1 MMKKIIFSIFVIM
14 SVFLVACNEDAGFS
28 SSPDLRLEF
37 SCDTVAFDTLF
48 TDLSS
53 PTAMFV
59 VHNRNKN
66 SLRVSDIR
74 LASGG
79 ESGFNVLVDG
89 EPGNVVRDIEIRA
102 KDSIYVLASVK
113 LDRNGT
119 DMPLM
124 VKDSLLFTLESG
136 VGQYV
141 LLMAYGRDV
150 TFMHAPKFTTDTIL
164 AAGHYVVYDS
174 LVVGPESNLALS
186 AGTTL
191 YFHDNAFMKIEG
203 TLNAAGD
210 LESPIV
216 FRGDRTDR
224 MFDYLPYDRVPGQWG
239 GVTFTSTSNGNIL
252 KYCDIHSAK
261 YGLMVELGDTTLQR
275 LTVESSKIYN
285 FTGHAMELQQA
296 HASVSN
302 TLIANAEGNCVKVVG
317 GSVDFVH
324 CTIANFYVWKQ
335 RDVAL
340 ALHNNLEGVPAP
352 LYRASFSNCII
363 AGTKDDELMG
373 YFTEY
378 GDTVPNSVNYYFSHS
393 LINTVATDDSCFVSV
408 VFDRPDS
415 LSFAKEQFMLIDNEE
430 FKYDFHLS
438 EISQARR
445 IASGEFLDILP
456 VDVDGVQRTAEAV
469 DAGCFVY
476 REQRTEE

>member
-1 MMKKIIFSIFVIM
+1 M

-28 SSPDLRLEF
+28 SDPDLRLEF
-37 SCDTVAFDTLF
+37 SCDTVTFDTLF
-48 TDLSS
+48 TDLSA

-141 LLMAYGRDV
+141 LLMAHGMDV
-150 TFMHAPKFTTDTIL
+150 TFMHAPKFSTDTVL

-174 LVVGPESNLALS
+174 LVVEPESHLTLS

-191 YFHDNAFMKIEG
+191 YFHDNAFMKVEG
-203 TLNAAGD
+203 VLNAVGE
-210 LESPIV
+210 LGKPIV

-239 GVTFTSTSNGNIL
+239 GVKFTSTSNGNVL
-252 KYCDIHSAK
+252 EYCDIHSAK

-438 EISQARR
+438 EISQARG

>member
-1 MMKKIIFSIFVIM
+1 MMKKIFLTIYIIM

-28 SSPDLRLEF
+28 SAPDLRLEF
-37 SCDTVAFDTLF
+37 SCDTVTFDTLF
-48 TDLSS
+48 TYQAS

-66 SLRVSDIR
+66 SLRINDIR

-89 EPGNVVRDIEIRA
+89 EPGDVVHDIEIRA
-102 KDSIYVLASVK
+102 KDSMYVLASVK
-113 LDRNGT
+113 LDRNGVDT
-119 DMPLM
+119 PLM

-141 LLMAYGRDV
+141 LLMAYGRDAV
-150 TFMHAPKFTTDTIL
+150 FMHAPKITADTTL
-164 AAGHYVVYDS
+164 AVGHYVVYDS
-174 LVVGPESNLALS
+174 LVVEPNVRLS
-186 AGTTL
+186 LLPGTTI
-191 YFHDNAFMKIEG
+191 YFHDNAFMKVEG
-203 TLNAAGD
+203 S
-210 LESPIV
+210 LEALGEVGKPIV

-239 GVTFTSTSNGNIL
+239 GVKLTATSNGNL
-252 KYCDIHSAK
+252 LRYCDIHSAK
-261 YGLMVELGDTTLQR
+261 YGIIVEQGDTAQQR

-285 FTGHAMELQQA
+285 FAGNAMELQMA
-296 HASVSN
+296 RVSVSN
-302 TLIANAEGNCVKVVG
+302 SLIANAEGNCVKVVG
-317 GSVDFVH
+317 GDVDFVH

-352 LYRASFSNCII
+352 LRRASFSNCII

-373 YFTEY
+373 HFVEY
-378 GDTVPNSVNYYFSHS
+378 GDTVPNSINYFFSHS
-393 LINTVATDDSCFVSV
+393 LINTVATDDSCFVGV

-415 LSFAKEQFMLIDNEE
+415 LSYAKAQFLLIDNDE

-438 EISQARR
+438 EISQARG

-456 VDVDGVQRTAEAV
+456 VDVDGVQRTSEAI
-469 DAGCFVY
+469 DAGCYVY
-476 REQRTEE
+476 REQITEE

>member
-1 MMKKIIFSIFVIM
+1 M

-28 SSPDLRLEF
+28 SDPDLRLEF
-37 SCDTVAFDTLF
+37 SCDTVTFDTLF

-141 LLMAYGRDV
+141 LLMAHGMDV
-150 TFMHAPKFTTDTIL
+150 TFMHAPKFSTDTVL

-174 LVVGPESNLALS
+174 LVVEPESHLTLS

-191 YFHDNAFMKIEG
+191 YFHDNAFMKVEG
-203 TLNAAGD
+203 VLNAVGE
-210 LESPIV
+210 LEKPIV

-239 GVTFTSTSNGNIL
+239 GVKFTSTSNDNVL
-252 KYCDIHSAK
+252 KHCDIHSAK
-261 YGLMVELGDTTLQR
+261 YGLMVEAGDTALQR

-285 FTGHAMELQQA
+285 FAGHAMELQQA

-373 YFTEY
+373 YFAEY
-378 GDTVPNSVNYYFSHS
+378 GDTIPNSVNYYFSHS
-393 LINTVATDDSCFVSV
+393 LINTVATDDSCFVGV

-415 LSFAKEQFMLIDNEE
+415 LSYAKKQFTLIDNEE
-430 FKYDFHLS
+430 FKYDFHLTD
-438 EISQARR
+438 ISSARGCG
-445 IASGEFLDILP
+445 SDKFLDILP
-456 VDVDGVQRTAEAV
+456 VDLDGTPRTAGMV
-469 DAGCFVY
+469 DAGCYVY
-476 REQRTEE
+476 IEQSTEN

>member
-28 SSPDLRLEF
+28 SDPDLRLEF
-37 SCDTVAFDTLF
+37 SCDTVTFDTLF

-102 KDSIYVLASVK
+102 KDSIYILASVK

-224 MFDYLPYDRVPGQWG
+224 MFDNLPYDRVPGQWG

-438 EISQARR
+438 EISQARG